1 MSEQEAR
8 GEAEAAR
15 AALGLQQE
23 RVSWGCSSRSGPPEG
38 PSVSERGGRGQPG
51 PYQAISTPLSH
62 LPTFF
67 LPISIPHLCVQVA
80 ALRTQLENLGAS
92 RQSRA
97 SGFGGN
103 RCEFHTPC
111 SGKWAGYAQP
121 TQVTTFKFSFASEAT
136 STPSHLPHSPPL
148 PLFRIPALLD
158 LIAREGGWSA
168 PPVGPIGMQ
177 LNVKDAKWVL
187 VV

>member
-1 MSEQEAR
+1 MRNSHPVFR
-8 GEAEAAR
+8 KVG
-15 AALGLQQE
+15 
-23 RVSWGCSSRSGPPEG
+23 WIRS
-38 PSVSERGGRGQPG
+38 
-51 PYQAISTPLSH
+51 T
-62 LPTFF
+62 
-67 LPISIPHLCVQVA
+67 
-80 ALRTQLENLGAS
+80 
-92 RQSRA
+92 
-97 SGFGGN
+97 
-103 RCEFHTPC
+103 
-111 SGKWAGYAQP
+111 
-121 TQVTTFKFSFASEAT
+121 TQVTTLFSFASEAT